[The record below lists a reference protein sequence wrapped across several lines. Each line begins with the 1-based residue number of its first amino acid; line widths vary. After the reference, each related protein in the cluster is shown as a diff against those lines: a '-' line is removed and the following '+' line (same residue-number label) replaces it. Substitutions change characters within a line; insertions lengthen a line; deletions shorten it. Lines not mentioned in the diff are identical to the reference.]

1 MTGKRIKKCEFSIED
16 PSAWIGLQA
25 VLRRSEQ
32 FDGKPG
38 QMIIRDS
45 KDQANHDCPDGTECM
60 HNTSFDFP
68 NDTRD
73 TIFH

>member
-1 MTGKRIKKCEFSIED
+1 M
-16 PSAWIGLQA
+16 GLQA

-45 KDQANHDCPDGTECM
+45 KDQANHDCPDGTERM
-60 HNTSFDFP
+60 HNASFDFP